1 MSQLPKIRSPFGNG
15 LPRSF
20 QLGGQLEISEDEK
33 KSLFPY
39 FAYVYSKQLNPEKY
53 GNLSMDQWVT
63 TIQDSDDDIQRITEA
78 AGSLTDDD
86 WVALKAQYKE
96 AMDNNKIELA
106 AKGAKLKKLKELQ
119 KSSTKKTPT
128 EEVNKS
134 VANPTLTA
142 KAGAVVKKK
151 LMPKGGK
158 KKCSCGCD
166 MIKSKAD
173 GGKIIETCACKCGGK
188 MKKKK

>member
-1 MSQLPKIRSPFGNG
+1 MSQLPKIRSPFWSD
-15 LPRSF
+15 LTRSF
-20 QLGGQLEISEDEK
+20 QVGGSLEVSENEK
-33 KSLFPY
+33 KSLFPF
-39 FAYVYSKQLNPEKY
+39 FAYIYSKQLDPEKY
-53 GNLSMDQWVT
+53 GNLSMEQWVT
-63 TIQDSDDDIQRITEA
+63 TIQDNDDDIQRITEA
-78 AGSLTDDD
+78 ATSLSDDE
-86 WVALKAQYKE
+86 WVALKAQYNE
-96 AMDNNKIELA
+96 AMETNKIEMA
-106 AKGAKLKKLKELQ
+106 AKGAKLKKLKEF
-119 KSSTKKTPT
+119 KKTTPN

-134 VANPTLTA
+134 IANPTLTA